1 MTHAMSDEP
10 RVAWAITGS
19 GHMLNECMH
28 VLSRM
33 GAIDVFLSKAAE
45 EVLRCYDYKLN
56 LPEGSRVYREGA
68 ASAPVVGRFYR
79 GGYKALVIAPAT
91 SNSVAKMVL
100 GISDTLV
107 TNLFAHAGKCRISS
121 IVLPCDTG
129 AELQSEAPD
138 GMVPVYPRRIDIEN
152 AHRLTS
158 IEYTI
163 MVETPDELADALLS
177 YMPAS
182 NPCPPTSCS

>member
-1 MTHAMSDEP
+1 MTGDTHDDGP
-10 RVAWAITGS
+10 RIAWAITGS
-19 GHMLNECMH
+19 GHMLHECMD
-28 VLSRM
+28 VLARM
-33 GAIDVFLSKAAE
+33 GPVDVFMSKAAE
-45 EVLRCYDYKLN
+45 EVLRCYGYQLN
-56 LPEGSRVYREGA
+56 LPEGARVYREGA

-107 TNLFAHAGKCRISS
+107 TNLFAHAGKCRVPS

-138 GMVPVYPRRIDIEN
+138 GLVPVYPRRIDLEN
-152 AHRLTS
+152 AHRLSS
-158 IEYTI
+158 IEYTV
-163 MVETPDELADALLS
+163 MVETPDDLAAELEPF
-177 YMPAS
+177 MPPS
-182 NPCPPTSCS
+182 PSCPTT